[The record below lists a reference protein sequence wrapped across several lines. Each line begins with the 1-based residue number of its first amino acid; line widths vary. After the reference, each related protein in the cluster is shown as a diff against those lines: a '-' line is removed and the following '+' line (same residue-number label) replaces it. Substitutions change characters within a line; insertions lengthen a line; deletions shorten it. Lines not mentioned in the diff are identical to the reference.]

1 LSRGAYRMVTWREG
15 GRAILAH
22 AKRAAKEVE
31 PSSGTDTARVRL
43 ARDLLRPHLGDDEF
57 GSLAR
62 LLSTLTVDER
72 HYWVG
77 VFYTLLLSPETRR
90 DQAAYFTPPYLAA
103 TVLDLAVEY
112 GFDLGAGSVLDPAAG
127 GAAFLSTIAARMTA
141 AGVAPRQAAGRLLGV
156 EIDPGLARISRTLIA
171 ERLVVGGVSYVD
183 VQVGDA
189 LRRRWKAEFDLVVA
203 NPPYGRITPAVLAGD
218 HWKKVADSGNI
229 NKYAVFVE
237 LCLRAAKPG
246 ALVALVIP
254 SSFRTGPLYTK
265 LRGYLRDQAQVLCI
279 AEVGPRDEVF
289 ADVAQDVSVLLLRK
303 SNAGDRTDT
312 RFCAISATSGVT
324 DIGAYHLPQ
333 DRGEPW
339 PCPTVNAL
347 PRGGAT
353 LADYGVTAKAGYF
366 VWNREGDRLRSTAET
381 DTFPLIWAKNVKPGR
396 LCRPEGKVGKGADFV
411 WFAETSTA
419 IIRQPAAVLQRTTN
433 NKQPRRLVTAVVDP
447 AVYARWGG
455 FVTENHTIV
464 LMGERATDVALISQ
478 LLNTAAADAR
488 YRALSGT
495 AAVSVQLLRSLDL
508 PKPACL
514 AAAAKIHADPEKA
527 VAAAYK
533 ASSLPATSRR
543 NVA

>member
-1 LSRGAYRMVTWREG
+1 MVTWRKG

-22 AKRAAKEVE
+22 ARRAAKEVG
-31 PSSGTDTARVRL
+31 SSCSTDTARVRL
-43 ARDLLRPHLGDDEF
+43 ARDLLHARIGDDEL

-62 LLSTLTVDER
+62 ALAALTVDER

-77 VFYTLLLSPETRR
+77 VFYTLLLSADVRR
-90 DQAAYFTPPYLAA
+90 DQAAYFTPPYLANA
-103 TVLDLAVEY
+103 VLNLAVEY
-112 GFDLGAGSVLDPAAG
+112 GFDLRSGSVLDPAAG

-141 AGVAPRQAAGRLLGV
+141 KGAKAGQVTGRLRGV

-171 ERLVVGGVSYVD
+171 ERLALGGASSID

-218 HWKKVADSGNI
+218 HWKKVAHSGNI

-265 LRGYLRDQAQVLCI
+265 LRGYLRDQAQVLCV

-303 SNAGDRTDT
+303 TSAEGRADT
-312 RFCAISATSGVT
+312 RFCAISATTGIT
-324 DIGAYHLPQ
+324 DIGAYPLPK
-333 DRGEPW
+333 DWEEPW
-339 PCPTVNAL
+339 PCPTLSAM
-347 PRGGAT
+347 PHGGAT
-353 LADYGVTAKAGYF
+353 LADYGVSAKAGYF
-366 VWNREGDRLRSTAET
+366 VWNREGDRLRRAAEA
-381 DTFPLIWAKNVKPGR
+381 DAFPLIWAKNVKPGR
-396 LCRPEGKVGKGADFV
+396 PCQPAGKDGKGADFV
-411 WFAETSTA
+411 SFTEESTS
-419 IIRQPAAVLQRTTN
+419 IVRRPAAVLQRTTN
-433 NKQPRRLVTAVVDP
+433 NKQPRRLVAAVVDP

-464 LMGERATDVALISQ
+464 LAGDRAADVALVCQ
-478 LLNTAAADAR
+478 LLNTAAADVR

-495 AAVSVQLLRSLDL
+495 SAVSVQLLRSLDL

-514 AAAAKIHADPEKA
+514 KTALKIHADPEKA
-527 VAAAYK
+527 AVAAYE
-533 ASSLPATSRR
+533 ASAQQPASRH
-543 NVA
+543 VA